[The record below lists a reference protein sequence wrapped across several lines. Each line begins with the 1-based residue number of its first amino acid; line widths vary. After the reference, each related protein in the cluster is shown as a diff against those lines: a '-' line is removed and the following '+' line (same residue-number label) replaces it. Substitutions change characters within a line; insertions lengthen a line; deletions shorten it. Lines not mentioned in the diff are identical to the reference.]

1 LYSLRQG
8 ETAAFQGGSYAR
20 HGEQCT
26 MVVSHRWA
34 LAFPFLF
41 VFLWST
47 GFIGAKLGLPYAE
60 PATFLCL
67 RFIFVL
73 ALLVPLCI
81 LGSAPWPASRREAGH
96 MAVAGILVQA
106 GYLIGMFY
114 AMYLGLP
121 AGVSAL
127 IASLQPILTALLS
140 ARMLG
145 EQTSR
150 RQWLGLALGVA
161 GVVLVVHE
169 KLAFEGASPASVLFC
184 AFGLVCFTLGAL
196 WQKRYCPKVDP
207 RTGTVIQFGASFV
220 VLAPVALLAES
231 MQVKW
236 TGEFVF
242 ALAYLVLVLSLG
254 AIFLLFWLIRHGSA
268 TEVASLLYLM
278 PPCTALVAWPLF
290 GETYTLY
297 SAAGMAIAV
306 AAVWLVTK
314 SDARR
319 DDRLPA

>member
-1 LYSLRQG
+1 M
-8 ETAAFQGGSYAR
+8 A
-20 HGEQCT
+20 
-26 MVVSHRWA
+26 VSHRWA

-41 VFLWST
+41 VVLWST

-67 RFIFVL
+67 RFILVL
-73 ALLVPLCI
+73 ALLVPLCL
-81 LGSAPWPASRREAGH
+81 LGKAPWPASRAEAAH
-96 MAVAGILVQA
+96 MAVAGSLVQA

-140 ARMLG
+140 APMLG

-161 GVVLVVHE
+161 GTVLVVRE
-169 KLAFEGASPASVLFC
+169 KLVFEGASSASVLFC
-184 AFGLVCFTLGAL
+184 TFGLLCFTLGTL

-207 RTGTVIQFGASFV
+207 RTGSVIQFSASFIL
-220 VLAPVALLAES
+220 LAPVALLAES
-231 MQVKW
+231 LDVRW
-236 TGEFVF
+236 TGEFLF
-242 ALAYLVLVLSLG
+242 ALGYLVLVLSLG

-290 GETYTLY
+290 GETYTLF

-314 SDARR
+314 PETR
-319 DDRLPA
+319 

>member
-1 LYSLRQG
+1 
-8 ETAAFQGGSYAR
+8 
-20 HGEQCT
+20 
-26 MVVSHRWA
+26 MVVSQRWA

-47 GFIGAKLGLPYAE
+47 GFIGAKLGLPFAE

-67 RFIFVL
+67 RFVLVL
-73 ALLVPLCI
+73 ALLVPLCVI
-81 LGSAPWPASRREAGH
+81 GRAPWPASSREAGH

-145 EQTSR
+145 ERTSR

-161 GVVLVVHE
+161 GVILVVHE
-169 KLAFEGASPASVLFC
+169 KLVFENASPASVMFC
-184 AFGLVCFTLGAL
+184 AFGLLCFTLGTL
-196 WQKRYCPKVDP
+196 WQKRYCPQVDP
-207 RTGTVIQFGASFV
+207 RTGTVIQFGASFC
-220 VLAPVALLAES
+220 VLAPVALFTES
-231 MQVKW
+231 MQVQW

-314 SDARR
+314 SDMRR
-319 DDRLPA
+319 DDRLQA